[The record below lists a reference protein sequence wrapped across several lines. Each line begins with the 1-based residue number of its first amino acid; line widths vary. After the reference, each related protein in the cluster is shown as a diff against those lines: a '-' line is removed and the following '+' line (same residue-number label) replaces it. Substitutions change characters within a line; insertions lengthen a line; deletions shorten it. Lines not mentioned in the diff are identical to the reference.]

1 MDFQYH
7 VPADCEQICTNTQG
21 SYSCSCVSGYQLSSD
36 GKSCVGESHG
46 TIWIQQVVIELCLF
60 CDVIQREE
68 QSLLN
73 AGKSSTKT
81 LKEAPI
87 PYLVSKR
94 PLTLRHK
101 Y

>member
-36 GKSCVGESHG
+36 EKSCVGKSHG
-46 TIWIQQVVIELCLF
+46 TIWIQQVINNRALPF

-68 QSLLN
+68 QLSFN
-73 AGKSSTKT
+73 AGKSSIKT
-81 LKEAPI
+81 
-87 PYLVSKR
+87 
-94 PLTLRHK
+94 
-101 Y
+101 